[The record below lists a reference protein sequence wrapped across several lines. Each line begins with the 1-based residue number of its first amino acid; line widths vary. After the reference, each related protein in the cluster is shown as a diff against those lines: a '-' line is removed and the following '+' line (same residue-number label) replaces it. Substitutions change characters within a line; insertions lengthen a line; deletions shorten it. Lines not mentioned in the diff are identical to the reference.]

1 LAAGNG
7 FQKVGAM
14 KKTAAC
20 VVAACVALLV
30 VHVNARTRAGQGA
43 TTDVSG
49 AWIFTVESA
58 AGTSNPTVTFKQEG
72 EKLTGQY
79 SSPLVGEANLTGTVK
94 GRTIEF
100 AVTAIVQGVTLQ
112 LTYSGTVDGT
122 DTMRGK
128 LSAGEFGDG
137 TFTAR
142 RK

>member
-1 LAAGNG
+1 MAAG
-7 FQKVGAM
+7 GAM
-14 KKTAAC
+14 KRIVVC
-20 VVAACVALLV
+20 VVAALV
-30 VHVNARTRAGQGA
+30 VARLVVPLDARARAGQAA

-49 AWIFTVESA
+49 VWIFTVESA

-79 SSPLVGEANLTGTVK
+79 SSTLVGEANLTGTVK

-100 AVTAIVQGVTLQ
+100 AVTATVQGVALQ
-112 LTYSGTVDGT
+112 LTYSGTLDGT

-128 LSAGEFGDG
+128 LTAGEFGDG